1 MVTSRVDI
9 YGLKFAFKTKTKE
22 NCWGF
27 FIWKKLLESKM
38 RPDKKKKQHHDSRK
52 RAEKSREG
60 APGGKPESEL
70 ESNPQQEETEDN
82 KLSATNEEPSKE
94 VKSKAKEPKVIEEK
108 PLKNISSNWTKYE
121 LPSEDEDEEDGTMT
135 GLNFNF
141 ALENAGKYVEPVNL
155 YMYYIKDYNV
165 KYRL

>member
-1 MVTSRVDI
+1 
-9 YGLKFAFKTKTKE
+9 
-22 NCWGF
+22 
-27 FIWKKLLESKM
+27 M

-141 ALENAGKYVEPVNL
+141 ALENAGNYLNGTFQPIHVL
-155 YMYYIKDYNV
+155 HQ
-165 KYRL
+165 RLQCQI